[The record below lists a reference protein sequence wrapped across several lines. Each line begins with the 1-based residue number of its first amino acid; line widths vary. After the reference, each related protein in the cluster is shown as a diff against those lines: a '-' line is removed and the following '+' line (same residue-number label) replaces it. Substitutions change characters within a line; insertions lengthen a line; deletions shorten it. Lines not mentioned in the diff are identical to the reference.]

1 MLHPATQMRKGLARL
16 LVADEVRDD
25 RVTQDFESFWIAEE
39 TRHIDQQVLG
49 ESLDLVGVI
58 AQHVEIAFRV
68 AGLDRCQPHAP
79 LDTALQGAMLVEREI
94 MGGPA
99 AQEADDVVQP
109 TLRGRL
115 RRGIGFF
122 GGRRRLEPRA
132 CERVRDI
139 GHGKHMVHRARR
151 NGAPWHS
158 VIARLAWFL
167 RDDQPAFRLDGRC
180 PRAAIG
186 PGSRQDHG
194 DGARAE
200 FCGHGV

>member
-1 MLHPATQMRKGLARL
+1 
-16 LVADEVRDD
+16 
-25 RVTQDFESFWIAEE
+25 
-39 TRHIDQQVLG
+39 
-49 ESLDLVGVI
+49 
-58 AQHVEIAFRV
+58 
-68 AGLDRCQPHAP
+68 
-79 LDTALQGAMLVEREI
+79 MLVEREI

-99 AQEADDVVQP
+99 AQEVDDVVQP

-139 GHGKHMVHRARR
+139 SHGKHMVHRARR

-158 VIARLAWFL
+158 VIARLAWLL